1 MRLPLAIGASLLISM
16 GLTTPVFS
24 RPPIR
29 VTQARPSNSN
39 LQQLRVNQRLWNR
52 QNITNYRY
60 TLTRSCFCAPE
71 AREPV
76 VVEVRNGQT
85 VSVTS
90 VATGQSV
97 DPELFKQYDTI
108 PELFKVIQDAIA
120 KKADRLDIQ
129 YEPKLGY
136 PTQINID
143 YSFQIA
149 DEELFITVENFQAL

>member
-1 MRLPLAIGASLLISM
+1 MRLPLAVGASLLISM

-29 VTQARPSNSN
+29 VTQTRPSKSD
-39 LQQLRVNQRLWNR
+39 LQQLRVNQRLWNK

-60 TLTRSCFCAPE
+60 TLTRSCFCIAE

-76 VVEVRNGQT
+76 IVEVRNGET

-90 VATGQSV
+90 AATGQPV

-120 KKADRLDIQ
+120 RKADKLDIQ
-129 YEPKLGY
+129 YAPQLGH

-143 YSFQIA
+143 YSFQLA